1 MKNFIQ
7 GKHNLKFP
15 IKFKLMGE
23 KKHISN
29 FFVIMYKPKIQK
41 CCKFKRKILITVTVV
56 LSDFYLNKLCFDM

>member
-29 FFVIMYKPKIQK
+29 FFVIMYKPKFK
-41 CCKFKRKILITVTVV
+41 SVANLKEKF
-56 LSDFYLNKLCFDM
+56 S